1 MSPRD
6 TTSYLPIGFILTCV
20 HILCVFFAEK
30 AVADSEV
37 NVYSHR
43 HYDSD
48 KSIYKSFT
56 DKSGIKVNI
65 VKDKASALIKRLS
78 AEGINTSADVLLTS
92 DVVNLYRAKS
102 LGLLQKVHSKE
113 LASNIP
119 SNLRDSEGFWFGL
132 TKRARV
138 IMYNKKTVKES
149 ELSTIEDLATPKWKG
164 RLLIRSSSNSYNQS
178 LVASLIVA
186 HGQDEAANI
195 CNGIVENMARAPKG
209 NDRDQMRGVIA
220 GLADVCV
227 VNTYYLGKLLDTPG
241 QDAEIG
247 KRLGVFFPNQNDR
260 GSHINISGAGITAH
274 AKNRNNA
281 LKFIEFLSSE
291 EAQFAFSEGN
301 HEYPVNP
308 KVPASDLLKSWG
320 EFKAD
325 ELMLEEIGE
334 YNSEAIKAMDRA
346 RWK

>member
-1 MSPRD
+1 MSTHNKTGNL
-6 TTSYLPIGFILTCV
+6 TTKLLLTYACMVCV
-20 HILCVFFAEK
+20 VLTERVA
-30 AVADSEV
+30 ADSEV

-48 KSIYKSFT
+48 QSIYASFT
-56 DKSGIKVNI
+56 EKSGIRVNI

-102 LGLLQKVHSKE
+102 LGLLQKVHSTE

-164 RLLIRSSSNSYNQS
+164 RLLIRSSSNPYNQS

-186 HGQDEAANI
+186 HGEDETAKI
-195 CNGIVENMARAPKG
+195 CDGIVENMARTPKG

-227 VNTYYLGKLLDTPG
+227 VNTYYLGNLLNSPG

-247 KRLGVFFPNQNDR
+247 KQLGVFFPNQNDR

-274 AKNRNNA
+274 AKNRDNA

-291 EAQFAFSEGN
+291 EAQYAFSEGN

-308 KVPASDLLKSWG
+308 SVPASDLLKSWG

-325 ELMLEEIGE
+325 ELMLEEVGK
-334 YNSEAIKAMDRA
+334 YNSAAIKAMDRA

>member
-1 MSPRD
+1 MNSCHEKD
-6 TTSYLPIGFILTCV
+6 YLSIKNLLKFVCIISISL
-20 HILCVFFAEK
+20 AK
-30 AVADSEV
+30 WAYANNEV

-48 KSIYKSFT
+48 KSIYESFT
-56 DKSGIKVNI
+56 DSSGIKVNI

-78 AEGINTSADVLLTS
+78 AEGVNTPADVLLTS

-102 LGLLQKVHSKE
+102 LGLLQKVESKK
-113 LASNIP
+113 LTSNIP
-119 SNLRDSEGFWFGL
+119 PNLRDSEGFWFGL

-138 IMYNKKTVKES
+138 IMYNKKSVKKS
-149 ELSTIEDLATPKWKG
+149 DLSTIEDLATPKWKG

-186 HGQDEAANI
+186 HGQDETARI
-195 CNGIVENMARAPKG
+195 CNGLVENMARAPKG

-227 VNTYYLGKLLDTPG
+227 VNTYYLGKLLNTPG

-247 KRLGVFFPNQNDR
+247 KQLGVFFPNQNDR
-260 GSHINISGAGITAH
+260 GSHINISGAGITVH
-274 AKNRNNA
+274 AKNRSNA

-291 EAQFAFSEGN
+291 EAQYAFSEGN

-308 KVPASDLLKSWG
+308 TVLASDLLKSWG

-325 ELMLEEIGE
+325 ELMLEEVGK

-346 RWK
+346 GWK